1 MKKTLLSLS
10 LALAM
15 TPAAW
20 AADVT
25 VYGVVDV
32 GLSYVHSDSDIAG
45 QKSVN
50 KFTMEN
56 AQEFGSRWGIRGHF
70 PW

>member
-45 QKSVN
+45 QKLSL
-50 KFTMEN
+50 
-56 AQEFGSRWGIRGHF
+56 IHI
-70 PW
+70 

>member
-32 GLSYVHSDSDIAG
+32 GLSYVPVSYTHLTLPTKA
-45 QKSVN
+45 
-50 KFTMEN
+50 
-56 AQEFGSRWGIRGHF
+56 
-70 PW
+70 